1 MLMLVALLAACKKRE
16 QPTPAPA
23 HATPIAAPTQLPAP
37 MPTAAPPAPTNVVAP
52 TEVAATPPPTNTPP
66 KAIRLEPKWPVGNRY
81 VYRMDLEQTSTNR
94 IPFRP
99 EPRVEHVTMGAT
111 YALSVHAQNTNGT
124 RDLDV
129 EFLAY
134 ELDMKADGHEVVSF
148 DSGKA
153 ATNNTPDPVAAAL
166 RRVIGPKV
174 YLQLNAAGTA
184 GQVIRLG
191 DWQRAV
197 AGAGD
202 QPVEQILLQQFNDG
216 FFQQITDFGKALPA
230 EPVRVGDNWSY
241 RTEVPAGSLGH
252 IVSDST
258 ITLLD
263 WEQRENQSFAVLES
277 KGTLKGIPMAG
288 AANSLSL
295 ESGSV
300 TGSSWFD
307 PVLGALMESEVTQAM
322 RLRAEPPA
330 PRGESAP
337 GVFISEIGQKVT
349 LKLVEVSNGGK
360 N

>member
-1 MLMLVALLAACKKRE
+1 
-16 QPTPAPA
+16 
-23 HATPIAAPTQLPAP
+23 
-37 MPTAAPPAPTNVVAP
+37 
-52 TEVAATPPPTNTPP
+52 
-66 KAIRLEPKWPVGNRY
+66 
-81 VYRMDLEQTSTNR
+81 
-94 IPFRP
+94 
-99 EPRVEHVTMGAT
+99 
-111 YALSVHAQNTNGT
+111 
-124 RDLDV
+124 
-129 EFLAY
+129 
-134 ELDMKADGHEVVSF
+134 
-148 DSGKA
+148 
-153 ATNNTPDPVAAAL
+153 L